1 MKVGRDNKIVAG
13 KVEVFN
19 IIQSP
24 LSRMR
29 AAMLQ
34 RGTIVILV
42 YDTDVWKTDTLERNV
57 KILKESGVSAIYHV
71 QSLQNFEDEI
81 VYATSLQDINDF
93 FHTSRHGEFKSAF
106 IAHKDI
112 VAKLEKF
119 ILTIKKSGLAL
130 TKKNRLV
137 NTLTKSLS
145 ILFTESKDKFLIKS
159 FSWPPVFSFRTQC
172 NRGVFLPLRTRCR
185 TVFRF
190 LPFRVFDPVIM
201 RQNGGW
207 LRLMLLGFPQEH

>member
-112 VAKLEKF
+112 VAKLEKM

-145 ILFTESKDKFLIKS
+145 IFVHGK
-159 FSWPPVFSFRTQC
+159 
-172 NRGVFLPLRTRCR
+172 
-185 TVFRF
+185 
-190 LPFRVFDPVIM
+190 
-201 RQNGGW
+201 
-207 LRLMLLGFPQEH
+207 

>member
-1 MKVGRDNKIVAG
+1 MRRFANEKNGKAHSLLRRRRMRRKLINALKVGRDNKIAAG

-29 AAMLQ
+29 AAMLR

-42 YDTDVWKTDTLERNV
+42 YDTDVLKTDMLKRNV

-81 VYATSLQDINDF
+81 VYATSLQDINEF
-93 FHTSRHGEFKSAF
+93 FHTSGRGEFKSAF

-112 VAKLEKF
+112 VAKLQKMDFDDRKIWSRVNEKEPF
-119 ILTIKKSGLAL
+119 GEYSSQ
-130 TKKNRLV
+130 
-137 NTLTKSLS
+137 KSLDF
-145 ILFTESKDKFLIKS
+145 IHGK
-159 FSWPPVFSFRTQC
+159 
-172 NRGVFLPLRTRCR
+172 
-185 TVFRF
+185 
-190 LPFRVFDPVIM
+190 
-201 RQNGGW
+201 
-207 LRLMLLGFPQEH
+207 

>member
-1 MKVGRDNKIVAG
+1 
-13 KVEVFN
+13 
-19 IIQSP
+19 
-24 LSRMR
+24 
-29 AAMLQ
+29 MLQ

-112 VAKLEKF
+112 VAKLEKM

-145 ILFTESKDKFLIKS
+145 IFVHGK
-159 FSWPPVFSFRTQC
+159 
-172 NRGVFLPLRTRCR
+172 
-185 TVFRF
+185 
-190 LPFRVFDPVIM
+190 
-201 RQNGGW
+201 
-207 LRLMLLGFPQEH
+207 

>member
-1 MKVGRDNKIVAG
+1 MRRTAKPIHYYVEGECEEKLINALKVGRDNKIAAG

-29 AAMLQ
+29 AAMLK

-42 YDTDVWKTDTLERNV
+42 YDTDVWKTDVLERNV

-81 VYATSLQDINDF
+81 VYATSLQEINDF
-93 FHTSRHGEFKSAF
+93 FHTSRRGEFKSAF

-112 VAKLEKF
+112 VAKLQKMDFDDQKIWSRVNEKEPF
-119 ILTIKKSGLAL
+119 GEYSSQ
-130 TKKNRLV
+130 
-137 NTLTKSLS
+137 KSLDF
-145 ILFTESKDKFLIKS
+145 IHGK
-159 FSWPPVFSFRTQC
+159 
-172 NRGVFLPLRTRCR
+172 
-185 TVFRF
+185 
-190 LPFRVFDPVIM
+190 
-201 RQNGGW
+201 
-207 LRLMLLGFPQEH
+207 